1 MRALVVAPYWPPR
14 EGWGEDWRLALEA
27 DGHSV
32 RCVGYRRL
40 SPLYKNKGVKTIY
53 QRWIRRGILALAA
66 EWKPNLVLV
75 LKGESFRPAFIHAL
89 RDASGA
95 AIVNVF
101 IDNPLYSI
109 PFELIELYDL
119 FCTKERYAIETLRRV
134 GLKNLRYLPCHCVPT
149 LHYAPEPTPDE
160 EKRFSAEIGFTG
172 NYYPYRGRFF
182 AELADLPITIWGR
195 GWDQASP
202 QVRAGWAGRSA
213 WGREKPLS
221 YSLPK
226 IVLNLH
232 HPLND
237 IFGVNERLFEVA
249 SCGGFQL
256 TDWREDVGRMFEV
269 GKEIVTY
276 QDAADCRRLIEYYLG
291 HPDERAAIAAAG
303 QRRAH
308 REHTVSLRLAELL
321 AMLRMDWRAVK
332 Q

>member
-1 MRALVVAPYWPPR
+1 MRALVVVPYWPPR
-14 EGWGEDWRLALEA
+14 EGWGEDWRSALQA

-40 SPLYKNKGVKTIY
+40 NPLYKNKGVKTLY
-53 QRWIRRGILALAA
+53 QRWIRRGILALAV

-75 LKGESFRPAFIHAL
+75 FKGESLPPEFIRAMKQ
-89 RDASGA
+89 ASGA
-95 AIVNVF
+95 VMVNVF
-101 IDNPLYSI
+101 IDNPLLTT
-109 PFELIELYDL
+109 PFTQIEPYDL
-119 FCTKERYAIETLRRV
+119 FCTKERYAIEALRRV
-134 GLKNLRYLPCHCVPT
+134 GLTNLYYLPCHCAPA
-149 LHYAPEPTPDE
+149 LHEPPQPTPEE
-160 EKRFSAEIGFTG
+160 EKRFSADIGFTG

-195 GWDQASP
+195 GWERAPSSVRSLAASP
-202 QVRAGWAGRSA
+202 A
-213 WGREKPLS
+213 WGREKLLS

-237 IFGVNERLFEVA
+237 ILGVNERLFEVA

-256 TDWREDVGRMFEV
+256 TDGREDVGRMFEM

-276 QDAADCRRLIEYYLG
+276 HDAADCRRLIEYYLG
-291 HPDERAAIAAAG
+291 RPDERAAIAAAG

-308 REHTVSLRLAELL
+308 HDHTVSLRLAEVL
-321 AMLRMDWRAVK
+321 ATLRERSLT
-332 Q
+332 